1 MSADGYGYGE
11 TIDRLNILGYKTK
24 KGNPFGKNSLYD
36 LIRNER
42 YKGTFIFNKRSKA
55 DRNNKRNNHKYKHD
69 DEIIRITIKS
79 VYNGSKYNDTCVSGI
94 MLVKF

>member
-42 YKGTFIFNKRSKA
+42 YKGT
-55 DRNNKRNNHKYKHD
+55 
-69 DEIIRITIKS
+69 
-79 VYNGSKYNDTCVSGI
+79 G
-94 MLVKF
+94 L